1 LGCCAFLD
9 LDSGEKDE
17 KIVIFGGQSTESEA
31 YAKVCSSIENNNKE
45 TDLEGE
51 KDHW

>member
-1 LGCCAFLD
+1 LD

-17 KIVIFGGQSTESEA
+17 KLVIFGGQSTEAEA
-31 YAKVCSSIENNNKE
+31 YAKVYSVIDSKNKDN
-45 TDLEGE
+45 DLEGE